1 MKRNLFVVKDD
12 LGCLTCTPVCKANL
26 HRMHAISHEFH
37 IHEQNTLEKSN
48 EKITVL
54 VSVYILR
61 ATENLQDRDAFVTT
75 FLEGYKHFGAWS
87 LLIFLF

>member
-26 HRMHAISHEFH
+26 HRMHAISHELH

-54 VSVYILR
+54 VSVYTLR

-75 FLEGYKHFGAWS
+75 FLEGYKHFGV
-87 LLIFLF
+87 